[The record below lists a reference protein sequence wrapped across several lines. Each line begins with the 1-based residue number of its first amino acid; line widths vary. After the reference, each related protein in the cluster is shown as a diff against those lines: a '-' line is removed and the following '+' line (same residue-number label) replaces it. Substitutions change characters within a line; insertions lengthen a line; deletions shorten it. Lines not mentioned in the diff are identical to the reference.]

1 MRQSDLD
8 LYMQE
13 GMSDYFE
20 SLEQMMFKHSS
31 FHVDVLDQGGYYEL
45 YAEFPGIP
53 KENIHI
59 EVEGGRLTLRAALE
73 EDGNE
78 QKNYLRRERHVKT
91 YARQFDISKVDADGI
106 KAKYSNGLLRMT
118 LPKKEGYLK
127 QEKTIP
133 IE

>member
-31 FHVDVLDQGGYYEL
+31 FHVDVLDQGDYYEL
-45 YAEFPGIP
+45 HAEFPGIA
-53 KENIHI
+53 KEDIHI
-59 EVEGGRLTLRAALE
+59 EVDGDRLTLRAAQNETE
-73 EDGNE
+73 EE
-78 QKNYLRRERHVKT
+78 KKNYLRRERHVKA
-91 YARQFDISKVDADGI
+91 YARQFDISKVDASGI
-106 KAKYSNGLLRMT
+106 KAKYNHGLLELT
-118 LPKKEGYLK
+118 LPKKEGYVRN
-127 QEKTIP
+127 EKTIE